1 MLQHTVE
8 MEEGPITLFEDFK
21 QQYDDEISSNLVSST
36 ESLKVLLQLLTA
48 PGLEDWAEDFMD
60 QYQDEMK
67 EDLDADEEKAEAL
80 HTIMLQLLVGSIWG
94 KLDEDD
100 EEWVEDKRDELEEF
114 LAVVEEIREILPED

>member
-1 MLQHTVE
+1 ML
-8 MEEGPITLFEDFK
+8 EDFK
-21 QQYDDEISSNLVSST
+21 QNYDEIISSNLVSST

-48 PGLEDWAEDFMD
+48 PGLEDWADDFID
-60 QYQDEMK
+60 QFQEEMK
-67 EDLDADEEKAEAL
+67 EDLDANEEKAEV
-80 HTIMLQLLVGSIWG
+80 LLGLLESLRG

>member
-1 MLQHTVE
+1 ML
-8 MEEGPITLFEDFK
+8 EDFK
-21 QQYDDEISSNLVSST
+21 QIYDEIISSNLVSST

-48 PGLEDWAEDFMD
+48 PCSEDWADFID
-60 QYQDEMK
+60 QFQDVMK
-67 EDLDADEEKAEAL
+67 EDLDADEEKAEV
-80 HTIMLQLLVGSIWG
+80 LLGLLESLRG

>member
-1 MLQHTVE
+1 ML
-8 MEEGPITLFEDFK
+8 EDFK
-21 QQYDDEISSNLVSST
+21 QNYDEIISSNLVSST

-48 PGLEDWAEDFMD
+48 PGLEDWADDFID
-60 QYQDEMK
+60 QFQDEMK

-80 HTIMLQLLVGSIWG
+80 HTIMLQLLGGSIWG

-100 EEWVEDKRDELEEF
+100 EEWVEVKRDELEEF

>member
-1 MLQHTVE
+1 MFQHTVE

-36 ESLKVLLQLLTA
+36 ECLKGLLQLLTA
-48 PGLEDWAEDFMD
+48 PGLEDWAEDFMN

-80 HTIMLQLLVGSIWG
+80 HTIMLQLLGGSIWG

-100 EEWVEDKRDELEEF
+100 EEWVEVKRDELEEF